1 MNIRKPVSPLA
12 CSCLLFGL
20 LALSLL
26 ATAGPAQAQPEIG
39 AIPASFSKGARIKI
53 TASGL
58 AVSANYRLRLEEV
71 RPGTAEFDLTD
82 FSSGDTSSAIV
93 SATIPSAAP
102 GNYDVVLYRVQ
113 LGLINQASTAVTVT
127 LAPVVTLTPSQGA
140 PGRKITV
147 AVSSLM
153 TGMLRVNYA
162 GSTILGP
169 VPVGSSY
176 TGAFLVPGDRPSPL
190 PATAPVVIE
199 NLVGHLVV
207 GRTTLNFQ
215 ALTPSGLP
223 RLGFQQPQV
232 PAGQISPRADFAIS
246 GVLADSYG
254 LPPSGQQNLYF
265 IGGGVTVP
273 MDSASTLDSAGSLQ
287 LTARAPDAYFDGISS
302 YADRP
307 GLLALVNH
315 GIDAHTGARR
325 NGRYMTAGSTPTAVI
340 DGRDA
345 TGGTFTIVVRGS
357 LPGGGPLLQGAI
369 VEAGADYQAAFYGL
383 FGRAANPDSTN
394 TAQLLDGHQFYQS
407 SMPNQFADFH
417 VFNQPPQQ
425 SNTYGCPTTFFRKT
439 TNAQGRAVF
448 TIRPDDIADVNAV
461 GIAEQFSC
469 QPSPCRTHG
478 NSAEGNFNPLTT
490 FIMNVYATHL
500 GYRNYSIA
508 VGYDGD
514 TGQFFNVTD
523 GTPFVGNSTEVV
535 LEPSADS
542 DFDLRHLRIDGVGE
556 PVQHVPPGGQN
567 GCPPDS
573 GGVCYDDPIPFRTM
587 YSYPHST
594 NPNDEKWPDSIF
606 EGHFNVGRKARL
618 EIDTTVYGPVTF
630 GRIRI
635 GNTAW
640 ANFSASGSTPVCVL
654 DATTEVGQGKV
665 EYIANLPDLTRLPTG
680 VIDGTVELS
689 FGGQP
694 ARSFALQLTT
704 AAPGVNVLNPNINEL
719 HINALIDSIT
729 GTYNVD
735 SPTIPVSSP
744 GHGVGRLDS
753 MSVNDGTFNLRKFAD
768 GAGQNNLDST
778 SNNDVAANP
787 GGPKVVGGTYFGF
800 TNSAHDEADPV
811 TLFDTGIIPLFRYTW
826 GLPPIAGATLGADFW
841 MSSTLAFY
849 GELLSPGMNA
859 TIDPRLAGGVNLNF
873 DLSILAGLISGSIGA
888 ESELSIAMRSRIND
902 GGFAHLPG
910 NPSPPAGR
918 CFTFDLDG
926 VWEACAVG
934 ICDGGRENFIAV
946 REPSGCA
953 NAVADDV
960 PLYLRRNAGLDAADD
975 PQSQTNFDL
984 PRPRYTATALGGDGR
999 GHAMTVGVRDNGDV
1013 IATHVTGGVVEASRL
1028 IARNAVAV
1036 QDVDVAFYATNKAMA
1051 VWSEN
1056 TRSEA
1061 EIVDLMHSQGARAF
1075 DDIVRTQR
1083 LRYSY
1088 WDGHVW
1094 STPANLT
1101 SVGSDGRPQLAG
1113 CLTSPRSLFSNCPT
1127 LGEITAVWEHDRNQN
1142 LNAPDL
1148 EVWSS
1153 TWRPDLHSWTT
1164 AQRVSATGASS
1175 DMLPSVAYR
1184 KGVPIVAW
1192 ARNPGGAFVDL
1203 NQRHVAYRFLD
1214 GSAQVNATEL
1224 GDAVGWVDIGVSA
1237 ADGVVIAYT
1246 RAQDPAGFVGNRQAL
1261 FAARATSCAN
1271 GSCTFLASEIR
1282 DPNDR
1287 QIRVERPRVAFDETD
1302 TPIIAFRGLAFGPD
1316 AQGHHA
1322 LPGDLP
1328 GFLLG
1333 TGELAMVHVHSF
1345 AQSRYTAQVV
1355 GLSDNGLQHWKP
1367 DVIYDETMGGVMA
1380 ISMQAAEPVG
1390 LRTPIEFARR
1400 FSPNGSSV
1408 APAAS
1413 DIGDGAMLRIAMG
1426 GPDFE
1431 IRNPRLSRTI
1441 VAAGQTTGLDL
1452 DLVNIGSPYI
1462 LAAHGPV
1469 NVILSLNGPAGSGVE
1484 LGHYTLSSSATTNNS
1499 RPVSF
1504 IFNAPASIVNDEL
1517 QTFFVDIVA
1526 GDDAN
1531 ANDGSADHAR
1541 IEVNAMP
1548 VPTHLNAA
1556 IRPDTNPV
1564 NLTWADPNDTRVY
1577 GWRVWRLDE
1586 NVQWQHLGST
1596 RVPGYV
1602 DITAPFGVQMTYR
1615 VAAYSANGMESE
1627 PSASISASTGDGG
1640 TSNNTDRIFADGFEG
1655 PLP

>member
-1 MNIRKPVSPLA
+1 MNVRSPALPTVLA
-12 CSCLLFGL
+12 FLPSLLLGL
-20 LALSLL
+20 FMLSLL
-26 ATAGPAQAQPEIG
+26 ALARPAHAQPEIS
-39 AIPASFSKGARIKI
+39 AIPASFSKGARIKVS
-53 TASGL
+53 ASGL
-58 AVSANYRLRLEEV
+58 ATSGNYRLRLEEA
-71 RPGTAEFDLTD
+71 RPGTAEFDLAD
-82 FSSGDTSSAIV
+82 FSSGASSSAIV
-93 SATIPSAAP
+93 PATIPSAAA
-102 GNYDVVLYRVQ
+102 GNYDIVLYRVQ
-113 LGLINQASTAVTVT
+113 IGLVQQASTPVSVT
-127 LAPVVTLTPSQGA
+127 LAPAVTLTPSQGA
-140 PGRKITV
+140 PGRKI
-147 AVSSLM
+147 AVVVSNLK

-169 VPVGSSY
+169 VAVGTSY
-176 TGAFLVPGDRPSPL
+176 SGAFLVPGDRPSPL
-190 PATAPVVIE
+190 PATVPIVVE
-199 NLVGHLVV
+199 NLVGRLVV

-215 ALTPSGLP
+215 ALAPSGLP
-223 RLGFQQPQV
+223 QLGFQQPQI
-232 PAGQISPRADFAIS
+232 PTGQIAPRSNFIVAGTLS
-246 GVLADSYG
+246 DSYG
-254 LPPSGQQNLYF
+254 QPPSGLQNLYF
-265 IGGGVTVP
+265 IGGGLTVP
-273 MDSASTLDSAGSLQ
+273 MDAASTLGGDGALQ
-287 LTARAPDAYFDGISS
+287 LMARAPDAYFDGISA

-307 GLLALVNH
+307 GELVLVNQ
-315 GIDAHTGARR
+315 GIDANSGARR
-325 NGRYMTAGSTPTAVI
+325 NGQYLSTGNPLTALL

-345 TGGTFTIVVRGS
+345 GSTTFTIVVRGYQ
-357 LPGGGPLLQGAI
+357 PGGGPLLQGAI
-369 VEAGADYQAAFYGL
+369 VEAEADYQAAFYGL
-383 FGRAANPDSTN
+383 TGH
-394 TAQLLDGHQFYQS
+394 TAVPATTTLAEHVDGHQLYQS
-407 SMPNQFADFH
+407 SMANQFADFH
-417 VFNQPPQQ
+417 VFNQPPRQ

-439 TNAQGRAVF
+439 TNAQGRALF
-448 TIRPDDIADVNAV
+448 TVNPDDIADVNAA
-461 GIAEQFSC
+461 GYAELFSC
-469 QPSPCRTHG
+469 QPAPCRPD
-478 NSAEGNFNPLTT
+478 SVSPEGDFDPLTT
-490 FIMNVYATHL
+490 FIMNIYATHL

-535 LEPSADS
+535 LEPSEDS
-542 DFDLRHLRIDGVGE
+542 DFDLRHLRIDGVGG

-573 GGVCYDDPIPFRTM
+573 GGVCYDNPIPFRTM
-587 YSYPHST
+587 YTYPSSA
-594 NPNDEKWPDSIF
+594 KWPNSVFQGD
-606 EGHFNVGRKARL
+606 FNVGRKARL

-665 EYIANLPDLTRLPTG
+665 EYVASLPDLTRLPTG
-680 VIDGTVELS
+680 VVGGTVELS

-694 ARSFALQLTT
+694 TRSFALQLTT
-704 AAPGVNVLNPNINEL
+704 AAPGVDVLNPNIRTLE
-719 HINALIDSIT
+719 INALIDKMS

-735 SPTIPVSSP
+735 SPGIPVGPP

-753 MSVNDGTFNLRKFAD
+753 VSVNDGTFTLQRFAD
-768 GAGQNNLDST
+768 GNGLRDLDST

-787 GGPKVVGGTYFGF
+787 GGPKMVGGTYFGF
-800 TNSAHDEADPV
+800 TNSAHNEADPV

-841 MSSTLAFY
+841 MGSTLAFY

-873 DLSILAGLISGSIGA
+873 DLSILVGLVSGSIGA
-888 ESELSIAMRSRIND
+888 DSELGIAMRSRIND
-902 GGFAHLPG
+902 GGFAHLPD

-926 VWEACAVG
+926 VWEVCAVG
-934 ICDGGRENFIAV
+934 ICDGGRENLLAV
-946 REPSGCA
+946 REPHGCA
-953 NAVADDV
+953 NSVADDV
-960 PLYLRRNAGLDAADD
+960 PLYLRRNIGLDAADD

-984 PRPRYTATALGGDGR
+984 PRPRYTATAIGGDDR
-999 GHAMTVGVRDNGDV
+999 GHAVTIGVRDNGDL
-1013 IATHVTGGVVEASRL
+1013 IATHVTGGIVEATRL
-1028 IARNAVAV
+1028 IARNTVAA
-1036 QDVDVAFYATNKAMA
+1036 QDVDVAFYATNRAMA

-1061 EIVDLMHSQGARAF
+1061 EIIDLLHSQGGRAF
-1075 DDIVRTQR
+1075 DDIARTQR
-1083 LRYSY
+1083 LRFAY

-1101 SVGSDGRPQLAG
+1101 SAGSDGRPQLAG
-1113 CLTSPRSLFSNCPT
+1113 CLPSPRVLFSDCPT

-1142 LNAPDL
+1142 LDAPDL

-1153 TWRPDLHSWTT
+1153 TWRPDLHSWTS
-1164 AQRVSATGASS
+1164 AQRVSATGVSS

-1203 NQRHVAYRFLD
+1203 NQRHVAYRILD
-1214 GSAQVNATEL
+1214 GSAQVNATDL
-1224 GDAVGWVDIGVSA
+1224 GNAVGWVDIGVSA

-1246 RAQDPAGFVGNRQAL
+1246 RAQDPEGFVGNRQAL
-1261 FAARATSCAN
+1261 FGARASSCAN
-1271 GSCTFLASEIR
+1271 GTCSFLVTEVR

-1287 QIRVERPRVAFDETD
+1287 QIRVEHPRVTFDETD

-1333 TGELAMVHVHSF
+1333 TGELAMVRVHSF
-1345 AQSRYTAQVV
+1345 AHALYTAQVV

-1367 DVIYDETMGGVMA
+1367 DVSFDETMGGLMA
-1380 ISMQAAEPVG
+1380 VSMQAEAPAG
-1390 LRTPIEFARR
+1390 LRTPIELAHRY
-1400 FSPNGSSV
+1400 SPQGLSV

-1413 DIGDGAMLRIAMG
+1413 DLGDGAMLRIAMA

-1431 IRNPRLSRTI
+1431 IRNAHVSRTV
-1441 VAAGQTTGLDL
+1441 VAAGQIVGLDV
-1452 DLVNIGSPYI
+1452 DLINVGSPYVP
-1462 LAAHGPV
+1462 ATHGPV
-1469 NVILSLNGPAGSGVE
+1469 NVILSLNGPAGSAVE
-1484 LGHYTLSSSATTNNS
+1484 LGHYTLSSSATTNDS
-1499 RPVSF
+1499 RLISF
-1504 IFNAPASIVNDEL
+1504 IFNAPASVVNDEL
-1517 QTFFVDIVA
+1517 QTLFIDIVA
-1526 GDDAN
+1526 GDDSN

-1556 IRPDTNPV
+1556 VRPDMNPV

-1577 GWRVWRLDE
+1577 GWRVWRLDDAGH
-1586 NVQWQHLGST
+1586 WQHLGST

-1602 DITAPFGVQMTYR
+1602 DITAPFGVAMTYR

-1627 PSASISASTGDGG
+1627 PSESISTTLPATPVENDV
-1640 TSNNTDRIFADGFEG
+1640 IFANSFE
-1655 PLP
+1655 LPSP